1 MGARGPE
8 LAAAAS
14 GSASGGAVA
23 RADDDDEEDEDED
36 DDEDYV
42 DELPKVLKAEQRT
55 KRMSV
60 FAEPMDEKV
69 RAASRA
75 SALSLPPRCPA
86 RRAPSP
92 DPLPAQTSVDIT
104 LVEKSAEERDR
115 ILEVLQDQTL
125 FRHLDDEQRQFIV
138 GAMFVKEYAADDVII
153 QQGDDGDNFYI
164 IDKGTV
170 DCFKK
175 DDAAEGAEN
184 KLMLTYEQKGAFGEL
199 AIMYN
204 APRAATCI
212 AKTACRL
219 YALERKAFKHILM
232 KTTLEKRREYCGFL
246 QNVPILKELNDYEQQ
261 TMADALVEETREEG
275 DVICRQGEPGDHFY
289 LIKAGAV
296 VCTQADA
303 LGKQVEVGRFGP
315 GDYFGEIALLTAQTR
330 QATVVAAEGPLKLLT
345 LDRKTFKRVLGPLED
360 VLRRNME
367 SYKKIRAQHI

>member
-1 MGARGPE
+1 MPRARD
-8 LAAAAS
+8 L
-14 GSASGGAVA
+14 
-23 RADDDDEEDEDED
+23 
-36 DDEDYV
+36 
-42 DELPKVLKAEQRT
+42 
-55 KRMSV
+55 
-60 FAEPMDEKV
+60 
-69 RAASRA
+69 
-75 SALSLPPRCPA
+75 
-86 RRAPSP
+86 
-92 DPLPAQTSVDIT
+92 AQTSVDIT

-115 ILEVLQDQTL
+115 ILEVLHDQTL

-138 GAMFVKEYAADDVII
+138 GAMFVKEYAQDDVII

-175 DDAAEGAEN
+175 EGDDEGAEN

-330 QATVVAAEGPLKLLT
+330 QATVVACEGPLKLLT